1 MGLLGSTRRAEKL
14 REFYGLERTRKV
26 IAADLLAHVTR
37 DTVLQDKGLLRK
49 EKNGRKGYS
58 DPKQKSTKMEPSG
71 IGFMMAKALARA
83 GAKQVY
89 ILGRRQSALGKA
101 MVAHSN
107 IAPLPCEVTS
117 KESLQS
123 AVDVISKETGFINL
137 LIANSGIYGPPK
149 SFAANDS
156 IQDLRKRLFEE
167 VSMESF
173 TETFHVN
180 VTGAYF
186 TLLAFLELLDAGNK
200 KALEGGYG
208 APAKLG
214 SKVPTIQSQVIIT
227 SSVSGFSR
235 DKNSCP
241 AYAGSKAAITHLVKH
256 ASTNL
261 AVHGIR
267 VNALAPGIFPSEIAD
282 IVINSRDVENEP
294 PGHPSFI
301 PARRFGREE
310 EMTGTILYLA
320 SIAGSY
326 CNGLILNF

>member
-1 MGLLGSTRRAEKL
+1 
-14 REFYGLERTRKV
+14 
-26 IAADLLAHVTR
+26 
-37 DTVLQDKGLLRK
+37 
-49 EKNGRKGYS
+49 
-58 DPKQKSTKMEPSG
+58 
-71 IGFMMAKALARA
+71 MAKALAGA
-83 GAKQVY
+83 GAKKVY
-89 ILGRRQSALGKA
+89 ILGRRQSALETA
-101 MVAHSN
+101 AAAHPN
-107 IAPLPCEVTS
+107 IAPLQCDVSS

-123 AVDVISKETGFINL
+123 AVDVVSKETGFINL

-186 TLLAFLELLDAGNK
+186 TLLAYLELLDAGNK

-208 APAKLG
+208 APAKPG
-214 SKVPTIQSQVIIT
+214 SNIPAIQSQVIIT

-241 AYAGSKAAITHLVKH
+241 AYAGSKAAITHLAKH

-294 PGHPSFI
+294 PSHPSFI

-310 EMTGTILYLA
+310 EMAGTILYLA

-326 CNGLILNF
+326 CNGLILNFDGGRIGMCPSTY